1 MLAGIEPAVT
11 NAMRAATDIGLPS
24 SRTEEVGD
32 RRKNC
37 PASKANQ
44 VRLDEQIKRSRLIA
58 KIVWRWSIIAWDGRE
73 RYREEEDKNVLGGGE
88 RGERA
93 GRMGADSRRE
103 REREAAREKQEEIDK
118 GLGDRHRK
126 MGTQMKLRL
135 SMVWGEEAVRRR
147 EEMTEPPEWPTEVSE
162 RSEFRREEYR
172 DLPGP
177 DPKRNVDHPDLGYL
191 AVADRNWPTTP
202 VGS

>member
-93 GRMGADSRRE
+93 GRMGAD
-103 REREAAREKQEEIDK
+103 
-118 GLGDRHRK
+118 
-126 MGTQMKLRL
+126 M
-135 SMVWGEEAVRRR
+135 
-147 EEMTEPPEWPTEVSE
+147 PTPSKA
-162 RSEFRREEYR
+162 FGHF
-172 DLPGP
+172 L
-177 DPKRNVDHPDLGYL
+177 L
-191 AVADRNWPTTP
+191 
-202 VGS
+202 